1 MLAMAAASSVHAPYA
16 INPRMISSIKSPG
29 SMAILGLGAP
39 FELPIGFFQVLMAFA
54 EPRTAAQAFE
64 LLDVDVD
71 AEEFGRIIS
80 DFVER
85 GMLTPHR
92 SDDDG
97 YGLQEVLAPRVFG
110 DAALVEQIGGWMRQ
124 GRAIVIPDALPAD
137 FAEDVQRDLCQSSH
151 WKVREGGQDF
161 FGYRSSTLSYLH
173 DRSPALARC
182 SRLFKSNATR
192 RFIAG
197 LSGQD
202 CGGRVSVDAA
212 WYRPG
217 DHALPHNDMQ
227 ASEPRSVAYLWY
239 LAKDWQR
246 EWGGALFWCPTGQYI
261 SPRFN
266 LLVMFNVTPA
276 NVHLVCPVSPAA
288 TAKRLTI
295 TGFWHRSQPW
305 APSPAIDPDAVLSPR
320 AYGPPAPDLPD
331 HAPLFVL

>member
-1 MLAMAAASSVHAPYA
+1 MAATSSVNALYA

-54 EPRTAAQAFE
+54 EPRTAAQAFAA
-64 LLDVDVD
+64 LDVDVG
-71 AEEFGRIIS
+71 AEEFAAIIG

-85 GMLTPHR
+85 GLLTPHR

-97 YGLQEVLAPRVFG
+97 CGLQPLLDPRVFG
-110 DAALVEQIGGWMRQ
+110 DAAQVDRIGGWMRG
-124 GRAIVIPDALPAD
+124 GRAVVIPDALPVD
-137 FAEDVQRDLCQSSH
+137 LAEDVHRDLCQSSH

-161 FGYRSSTLSYLH
+161 FGYRSSTLSYLQ
-173 DRSPALARC
+173 DRSPALTRC
-182 SRLFKSNATR
+182 TRLFKSAETR

-217 DHALPHNDMQ
+217 DYALPHNDMQ
-227 ASEPRSVAYLWY
+227 ADEPRSVAYIWY

-246 EWGGALFWCPTGQYI
+246 QWGGALFWCPTGQYI

-295 TGFWHRSQPW
+295 CGFWHRSQPR
-305 APSPAIDPDAVLSPR
+305 APPPRPASDCVVSPR
-320 AYGPPAPDLPD
+320 AYGPPAPELPD